1 MKQLI
6 ALLILG
12 LAVWG
17 GYRHFNPSAPTT
29 AAPLAAAPARA
40 SSTPERVLPT
50 PAARFSCD
58 GRQHCS
64 QMRSC
69 EEATYFI
76 RNCPDTKMDGDNDG
90 VPCESQH
97 CS

>member
-17 GYRHFNPSAPTT
+17 GYRHFNTPEPTADVAMAATSARP
-29 AAPLAAAPARA
+29 PATR
-40 SSTPERVLPT
+40 ERVLPAPSPT
-50 PAARFSCD
+50 YSCD
-58 GRQHCS
+58 GRQHCA

-69 EEATYFI
+69 EEATFFI

-90 VPCESQH
+90 VPCESQW
-97 CS
+97 CG

>member
-6 ALLILG
+6 TLLILG
-12 LAVWG
+12 LAIWSG
-17 GYRHFNPSAPTT
+17 DRHLNPSTPTI
-29 AAPLAAAPARA
+29 AAPIAAAPARA
-40 SSTPERVLPT
+40 PSTPERVLPA
-50 PAARFSCD
+50 PEARFSCD

-69 EEATYFI
+69 DEATHFI
-76 RNCPDTKMDGDNDG
+76 RNCPDTRMDGDNDG

>member
-6 ALLILG
+6 ALLMLG

-17 GYRHFNPSAPTT
+17 GYRHFNPSTPSV
-29 AAPLAAAPARA
+29 AAPIAAAPARA
-40 SSTPERVLPT
+40 SSTPERVLPA
-50 PAARFSCD
+50 PATRFSCD

-69 EEATYFI
+69 AEATYFI
-76 RNCPDTKMDGDNDG
+76 RNCPDARMDGDNDG